1 MTVEEKELPTLRALV
16 FYGKKVQP
24 DDKGFTKVS
33 LTDMQNNSMRDLNFL
48 FSVNDADPLAEKGL
62 TQEKASEQG
71 GILTMKFKMA
81 DLEAVLPFWEIVY
94 TLKKVPGRG

>member
-1 MTVEEKELPTLRALV
+1 MRALV
-16 FYGKKVQP
+16 FYGKKLTP

-33 LTDMQNNSMRDLNFL
+33 LTEMQNNSMRDLNFL

-71 GILTMKFKMA
+71 GVLTMKFKMS
-81 DLEAVLPFWEIVY
+81 DIEAVLPYWEIVY
-94 TLKKVPGRG
+94 TLKKVPGRR